1 MQKYIR
7 KSTIL
12 IVITLVISSLA
23 PLSVP
28 AQRPGRPA
36 ARDLEG
42 TPVLAAGLE
51 VVPEGTYIL
60 LEMENRLSSRDSR
73 QSDRFKARVA
83 APVVDAQGRTMIPE
97 AAYVEGH
104 VSAVTAAKWRRRSGL
119 IAVEFDNLYLPNG
132 EAVPIRGYLTSADAA
147 DRKRIDDEG
156 TIRGRAPRKR
166 DIVFVG
172 GGAAAGAA
180 IGLIAGGAVIG
191 AGVGAAVGLTATLL
205 LKGEEA
211 VVEEGQRIAIGL
223 TEDLR
228 IEPAGDYLT
237 PSPAPNRP
245 RFEDE
250 RTETRPSGGNTS
262 GVTGPAS
269 GLGNRTEPARPAE
282 DSMTAMMGGPIDLN
296 AIRSERSSDG
306 LIRILITA
314 ETPTTGWRIFTNHEL
329 LRDTVEI
336 RVRGM
341 PPAATAP
348 RQLSHPTAPTIVIQ
362 DRPNRLQ
369 KIIVHGRNTVQTLG
383 INSSWTYRGSA
394 KPTAASRPTPGSS
407 TRPSSGSSGSGIS
420 GSSVGREKAE
430 EREKVEASEKW
441 DEPIAP
447 PAGSQNASL
456 IETAAK
462 IEKDIDLIRFNFASS
477 IGIWLNRDGTYDT
490 LTGRRPSSEE
500 KRFLDGLGSLAES
513 VRTWHFNSPTEAAR
527 RTSVLR
533 IREDARIV
541 EMSWRRISMSNETNQ
556 LVREMLG
563 RVAVL
568 SR

>member
-1 MQKYIR
+1 MQKFIR
-7 KSTIL
+7 KSTVLIL
-12 IVITLVISSLA
+12 ITGVISSLS
-23 PLSVP
+23 PMDVF
-28 AQRPGRPA
+28 AQRPGRPP

-42 TPVLAAGLE
+42 TPVLAAGLA
-51 VVPEGTYIL
+51 VVPEGTFIL
-60 LEMENRLSSRDSR
+60 LEMETRLSSRDSR

-119 IAVEFDNLYLPNG
+119 IAVEFDNLYLPTG
-132 EAVPIRGYLTSADAA
+132 ESVPIRGYLTSADAA

-180 IGLIAGGAVIG
+180 IGWIAGGAVIG

-223 TEDLR
+223 TDDLR

-237 PSPAPNRP
+237 PAPAPSRP
-245 RFEDE
+245 RPEEE
-250 RTETRPSGGNTS
+250 RTEVRPPANNSG
-262 GVTGPAS
+262 S
-269 GLGNRTEPARPAE
+269 GLSNRTEPVKPAE

-348 RQLSHPTAPTIVIQ
+348 RQISHPTAPTIVIQ
-362 DRPNRLQ
+362 DRPNRLK
-369 KIIVHGRNTVQTLG
+369 KIVVHGRNTVQSLG
-383 INSSWTYRGSA
+383 INSSWTYRGSG
-394 KPTAASRPTPGSS
+394 KTNSTSRPTPAKT
-407 TRPSSGSSGSGIS
+407 TRP
-420 GSSVGREKAE
+420 APPP
-430 EREKVEASEKW
+430 ERERIPESERVETDEKW
-441 DEPIAP
+441 DEPINA
-447 PAGSQNASL
+447 PAGTQSASL
-456 IETAAK
+456 IETAAR

-500 KRFLDGLGSLAES
+500 KRFLDGLGALSES
-513 VRTWHFNSPTEAAR
+513 VRSWHFNSPTEAAQ
-527 RTSVLR
+527 RTSILR
-533 IREDARIV
+533 IREDARVV
-541 EMSWRRISMSNETNQ
+541 ETSWRRISMSNETNQ